1 MKLLVLSDLHVEFA
15 PFAAD
20 PKTVDAADV
29 VILAGDIHQGTKG
42 LSWARQAFSHKP
54 IVYVAGNH
62 EFYGHHWDT
71 LIDELRQEAKKY
83 DIYILENQ
91 TITLS
96 GIRFLGTT
104 LWTDFEYFGKEK
116 RSHMMRLA
124 EVMLHDYKVIKAN
137 PLIEEF
143 EDTGTLGSSS
153 NQQAF
158 AVQAL
163 SPEHTIVRHRKSLA
177 WLEAQLQI
185 GDASKTVVISH
196 HYPNVIST
204 AQKWTNNPI
213 TAGFGTKLDLRV
225 LSKCKLWIHG
235 HTHDSCD
242 YLVGEPANQAR
253 VVCNPRGYPR
263 SRISNDFEN
272 PNFNSQLLI
281 DI

>member
-1 MKLLVLSDLHVEFA
+1 MKLLLLSDLHVEFA
-15 PFAAD
+15 PFVAD
-20 PKTVDAADV
+20 PKTVDEADV

-42 LSWARQAFSHKP
+42 LSWARQAFPHKP

-83 DIYILENQ
+83 DIYFLENQ
-91 TITLS
+91 TITLA

-104 LWTDFEYFGKEK
+104 LWTDFEFFGKEK
-116 RSHMMRLA
+116 RSHMMRLT
-124 EVMLHDYKVIKAN
+124 EVMLNDFKVIKAS
-137 PLIEEF
+137 PLVEEF
-143 EDTGTLGSSS
+143 DDAGTSGVSS

-163 SPEHTIVRHRKSLA
+163 SPKHTIVRHRESLA
-177 WLEAQLQI
+177 WLDAQLQT
-185 GDASKTVVISH
+185 GDTSNTVVISH
-196 HYPNVIST
+196 HYPNVNST
-204 AQKWTNNPI
+204 APKWAKNPL
-213 TAGFGTKLDLRV
+213 TAGFGSKLDLQM

-242 YLVGEPANQAR
+242 YLVGEPVNQVR

-263 SRISNDFEN
+263 SRMSNDFEN
-272 PNFNSQLLI
+272 QNFNPQFLI